1 MQFSRLAKSTFLASF
16 SILPTPPASAFATR
30 ASFPRSSSSLPSS
43 QFLSLSAN
51 PVFVPTKH
59 GRREAWCPL
68 SIRGGSAV
76 FSSPLS
82 PSSLAMST
90 ATQESAAPKEI
101 LRTSYRPLPYR
112 VENVEMNFDIRE
124 GETIVDTTLT
134 VVGGVDGGDGNND
147 FLLDGESDALTLLS
161 ITLNSKPLSSSE
173 YKLTPDGLVIPSSL
187 LPPIGSNQKA
197 IIVTKVK
204 ICPEQNTQLSG
215 LYKSGSM
222 YCTQCEAMGFRRITY
237 YPDRPDNMAVFSS
250 VRIEASKKDYPVLLG
265 NGNKVEDGFVGED
278 RHYAIWSDPYPKPSY
293 LFCIVAGNL
302 SSISSSYTTKPSG
315 RSVHLE
321 IYSEPENVSKL
332 QHAMDS
338 LIKSMKWDEDTF
350 GLEYDLDMYNIVA
363 VNDFNMGAMENK
375 GLNVFNTAYVLADPK
390 SATDT
395 DYERIESVIG
405 HEYFHNWTG
414 NRVTCRDWFQ
424 LTLKEGLTV
433 YRDQEFSADMMQS
446 ASVKRIED
454 VSALRARQFAED
466 AGPMSHPI
474 RPESYIS
481 MDNFYTATV
490 YSKGAEVVRM
500 YKTLLGTEGF
510 RKGMDLYFKRHDGN
524 AVTCDDFLAAMAD
537 ANEVDLSQFARWYS
551 TSGTPIL
558 KYESKYDD
566 GTKTFYLTLSQ
577 ESNSRDPLHIPVA
590 VGLLDKVSGE
600 EVSPTTVLNLKEKVQ
615 TFEFKGLDGDV
626 VPSVLR
632 GFSAPVKLVRSTTG
646 TIDDAASDEE
656 TNWAFLAA
664 RDTDGFNRWEAGQKL
679 MTSLIFQTMR
689 QEQLLK
695 TLEYVFEAFG
705 RTLGMDSSDYS
716 IQAYA
721 LSLPSESTLAEELD
735 IVDPVALHAAR
746 GNVKK
751 AIARKFYSEIRG
763 KYDKLTLATQATN
776 TSDIQLDAA
785 SIGQRRLRNVL
796 LDYLCCVK
804 DTPEER
810 EAASRLA
817 LSQFESSK
825 GMTDKYSALSCLVSM
840 DGEPDVIAR
849 REGALKKFYD
859 DADGDALVLN
869 KWFTAQALADLPD
882 VLDRVKTLV
891 DHPDFTLSNPNR
903 CRSLIS
909 AFSMNAAHF
918 HAQDGEGY
926 RFLAKMVAEVD
937 KLNPQ
942 LSSRM
947 GGGLIQWRRYDKKR
961 GDLMKGELQK
971 LAELKPISNDLF
983 EVVSRGL
990 K

>member
-1 MQFSRLAKSTFLASF
+1 MQFCRLVKSTFLASLSVLPPPPVAAF
-16 SILPTPPASAFATR
+16 STSAARPRAFPAL
-30 ASFPRSSSSLPSS
+30 RSSH
-43 QFLSLSAN
+43 SLS
-51 PVFVPTKH
+51 PKSVFGVTKH
-59 GRREAWCPL
+59 DRRETWCPL
-68 SIRGGSAV
+68 SIRGGGAV
-76 FSSPLS
+76 FSSSLS

-90 ATQESAAPKEI
+90 ATEESVAPKEI

-124 GETIVDTTLT
+124 GETIVESTLT

-147 FLLDGESDALTLLS
+147 LLLDGESDALTLLS
-161 ITLNSKPLSSSE
+161 ISLNSKPLSSSE

-187 LPPIGSNQKA
+187 LPPIGSKQQA
-197 IIVTKVK
+197 TIVTKVK
-204 ICPEQNTQLSG
+204 ICPEENTQLSG
-215 LYKSGSM
+215 LYKSGTM

-265 NGNKVEDGFVGED
+265 NGNRIEDGSIGDD

-315 RSVHLE
+315 RKVHLE
-321 IYSEPENVSKL
+321 IFSEPENVSKL

-350 GLEYDLDMYNIVA
+350 GLEYDLEMYNIVA

-500 YKTLLGTEGF
+500 YRTLLGKEGF

-537 ANEVDLSQFARWYS
+537 ANGVDLSQFSRWYS
-551 TSGTPIL
+551 TSGTPTVTYDS
-558 KYESKYDD
+558 KYEGES
-566 GTKTFYLTLSQ
+566 KTFYLTFSQ
-577 ESNSRDPLHIPVA
+577 ESNNPDPLHIPVS

-600 EVSPTTVLNLKEKVQ
+600 EVSPTQVLNLKEKVQ
-615 TFEFKGLDGDV
+615 TFQFTGLDGDV

-632 GFSAPVKLVRSTTG
+632 GFSAPVKLVRSTKG
-646 TIDDAASDEE
+646 SVGDASADEE
-656 TNWAFLAA
+656 KNWAFLAA

-689 QEQLLK
+689 QEESLR

-705 RTLGMDSSDYS
+705 RTLGMDSVDYS

-721 LSLPSESTLAEELD
+721 LSLPPESTLAEELD
-735 IVDPVALHAAR
+735 VVDPVALHAAR

-751 AIARKFYSEIRG
+751 TIARKFYSEIRA
-763 KYDKLTLATQATN
+763 KYDELTVAMQSIN
-776 TSDIQLDAA
+776 TSDIQLDAV

-796 LDYLCCVK
+796 LDYLCCIK
-804 DTPEER
+804 DTCEER
-810 EAASRLA
+810 EVASKLA
-817 LSQFESSK
+817 FSQFQAAN

-840 DGEPDVIAR
+840 DGEQDVVSR
-849 REGALKKFYD
+849 REGALQKFYD
-859 DADGDALVLN
+859 DAAGDPLVLN
-869 KWFTAQALADLPD
+869 KWFSAQALADLPD

-903 CRSLIS
+903 CRSLVS

-926 RFLAKMVAEVD
+926 RFLARMVAGTMNLMSCQYPICMVVNSLTKQVSTPSIHFTD
-937 KLNPQ
+937 RGGQAKSTDV
-942 LSSRM
+942 LSY
-947 GGGLIQWRRYDKKR
+947 GWRFDSVEA
-961 GDLMKGELQK
+961 LW
-971 LAELKPISNDLF
+971 
-983 EVVSRGL
+983 
-990 K
+990 